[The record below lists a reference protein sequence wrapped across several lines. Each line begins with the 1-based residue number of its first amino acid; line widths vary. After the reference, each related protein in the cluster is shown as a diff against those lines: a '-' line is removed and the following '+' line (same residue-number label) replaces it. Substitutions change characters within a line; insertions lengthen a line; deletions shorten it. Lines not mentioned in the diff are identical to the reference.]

1 MIDVQFEG
9 LDDVL
14 EALKDLEI
22 SEQKQRAVLSKCGDM
37 VKNTVTNAS
46 PSVSGYIRNS
56 IKKSNKKIDGAV
68 GVEVKVNAWDA
79 SKMACLN
86 RDVSVKAKLNYTGI
100 SDCCTGKQKSAGKLE
115 DGTRLVWMFL
125 DKYLKQ

>member
-37 VKNTVTNAS
+37 VKEA
-46 PSVSGYIRNS
+46 
-56 IKKSNKKIDGAV
+56 
-68 GVEVKVNAWDA
+68 
-79 SKMACLN
+79 
-86 RDVSVKAKLNYTGI
+86 
-100 SDCCTGKQKSAGKLE
+100 Q
-115 DGTRLVWMFL
+115 
-125 DKYLKQ
+125 

>member
-56 IKKSNKKIDGAV
+56 IKKSNKKVDGAV
-68 GVEVKVNAWDA
+68 AVEVKVTGWDSLFQEFGSSKVKKHVGKFANAVD
-79 SKMACLN
+79 
-86 RDVSVKAKLNYTGI
+86 SVEDKVAELI
-100 SDCCTGKQKSAGKLE
+100 ALE
-115 DGTRLVWMFL
+115 L
-125 DKYLKQ
+125 LK

>member
-1 MIDVQFEG
+1 MIDVKFEG

-46 PSVSGYIRNS
+46 PSVSGYIEILLRNL
-56 IKKSNKKIDGAV
+56 IKKLMV
-68 GVEVKVNAWDA
+68 QLV
-79 SKMACLN
+79 L
-86 RDVSVKAKLNYTGI
+86 KL
-100 SDCCTGKQKSAGKLE
+100 K
-115 DGTRLVWMFL
+115 
-125 DKYLKQ
+125 

>member
-1 MIDVQFEG
+1 MIDVKFEG

-14 EALKDLEI
+14 EMIKDLEI
-22 SEQKQRAVLSKCGDM
+22 SEQKQRAVLNKCGDM
-37 VKNTVTNAS
+37 IKDTVTNAS
-46 PSVSGYIRNS
+46 PNVSGYIRNS

-86 RDVSVKAKLNYTGI
+86 RDVSVKAKLN
-100 SDCCTGKQKSAGKLE
+100 
-115 DGTRLVWMFL
+115 
-125 DKYLKQ
+125 

>member
-1 MIDVQFEG
+1 MIDVKFEG

-22 SEQKQRAVLSKCGDM
+22 SEQKQRAVLNKCGDM

-86 RDVSVKAKLNYTGI
+86 RDVSVKAKLN
-100 SDCCTGKQKSAGKLE
+100 
-115 DGTRLVWMFL
+115 
-125 DKYLKQ
+125 